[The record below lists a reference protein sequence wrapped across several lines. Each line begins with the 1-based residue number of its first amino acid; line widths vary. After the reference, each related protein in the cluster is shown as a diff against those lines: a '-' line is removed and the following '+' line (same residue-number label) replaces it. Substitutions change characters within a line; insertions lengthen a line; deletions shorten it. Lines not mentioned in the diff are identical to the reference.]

1 METILWNFRE
11 EADQKAKLYEFYHL
25 NSEHTARTQSFN
37 APKMDYKLPETKE
50 EEREA
55 VWSIPYLEDIPDD
68 GFTLK
73 DALKKWAERRGL
85 D

>member
-37 APKMDYKLPETKE
+37 APIIS
-50 EEREA
+50 
-55 VWSIPYLEDIPDD
+55 V
-68 GFTLK
+68 LK
-73 DALKKWAERRGL
+73 RRKRNGRL
-85 D
+85 CGRFHIWKTFRMTDSR